1 MSFIFLKVL
10 ELGYNRHKKNKAAKK
25 AQKEAELYYGQPPY
39 PNGQP
44 QPYPMSEYPTGL
56 GPGTDTRFPAPP
68 QPPQSKREKLAYM
81 LISIVRFFQFVLGLT
96 VIGLYGRDV
105 RHDHKYD
112 DTWNSKWVYALI
124 MGCLATLT
132 AMIHLVIP
140 FLMRKSAS
148 ASARGAGI
156 TSKPGLQLPQF
167 VWEFVLCIL
176 WLTLFGLFGKMY
188 IGVYPEKKDEKDS
201 KESGLGDSGRID
213 RMRHAVW
220 IDLINLL
227 LWVSTSSWILL
238 KWLKARRAQAGPV
251 VVDAEKGDENSI

>member
-1 MSFIFLKVL
+1 MPSFHVC
-10 ELGYNRHKKNKAAKK
+10 
-25 AQKEAELYYGQPPY
+25 
-39 PNGQP
+39 
-44 QPYPMSEYPTGL
+44 
-56 GPGTDTRFPAPP
+56 
-68 QPPQSKREKLAYM
+68 
-81 LISIVRFFQFVLGLT
+81 FV
-96 VIGLYGRDV
+96 
-105 RHDHKYD
+105 
-112 DTWNSKWVYALI
+112 
-124 MGCLATLT
+124 GCLATIT

-148 ASARGAGI
+148 ARGAGI
-156 TSKPGLQLPQF
+156 TSNNPALQLPQF

-251 VVDAEKGDENSI
+251 VVDAEKGDETSI